1 MGEVKVSKSYSF
13 FFLYAYENL
22 ARIYECIHIHTIIR
36 HFFYE
41 WEIVRQSTKEILT
54 EVKTNENKAKKIW
67 MIFKFAH
74 PIDGM
79 KCILFYYRFV
89 AIWIIENLKHT
100 SFCLSEAQKFVLFRL
115 LRNLAWGNSRTLLP
129 LTHIQ
134 KEILVIVGAQGINT
148 KDSS

>member
-1 MGEVKVSKSYSF
+1 
-13 FFLYAYENL
+13 
-22 ARIYECIHIHTIIR
+22 
-36 HFFYE
+36 
-41 WEIVRQSTKEILT
+41 
-54 EVKTNENKAKKIW
+54 
-67 MIFKFAH
+67 
-74 PIDGM
+74 M

-115 LRNLAWGNSRTLLP
+115 LRNLAWGNSRTLFP

-134 KEILVIVGAQGINT
+134 KEILVIVGAQCVYT